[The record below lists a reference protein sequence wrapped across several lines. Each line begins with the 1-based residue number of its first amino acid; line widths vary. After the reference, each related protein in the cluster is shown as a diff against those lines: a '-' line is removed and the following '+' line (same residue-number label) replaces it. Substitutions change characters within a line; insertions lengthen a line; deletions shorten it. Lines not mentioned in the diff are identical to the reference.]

1 LSFLVALLFS
11 ADAAA
16 QAWTETDVL
25 SMAREGAPDVVSAEG
40 RVEMNARSRDGVGL
54 YPDSQLWW
62 QRQANVDGQVAQD
75 VVAVNV
81 PIDLS
86 GRRSAARSVVDGT
99 TAFTE
104 HQAIDARSSAL
115 ADALRAFYEGVAA
128 KERVEIAERA
138 VEALGEAHRMISRR
152 EEEGT
157 ASGMDSMRLNL
168 ELELANSRLATARIE
183 AQQTRMRLAVVL
195 GRADAESAE
204 LEGQLDPGPS
214 PPLSSLVES
223 IDDQPVVEALRR
235 SQAHISDARSSAA
248 SAWIPPLWIT
258 GGLNVETGTN
268 VELGYFAGVMFNL
281 PFATQGRQVMANA
294 AARAAL
300 TDAHL
305 DARTRRARADIALA
319 HQRLVTLQAEATRF
333 RGETEG
339 ELEGLLRAANTGY
352 AEGRRSLVELL
363 DARRAAIAVANRR
376 LDLRLAARLAEVELR
391 RASGRL
397 R

>member
-1 LSFLVALLFS
+1 MLFS

-16 QAWTETDVL
+16 QAWTEADVV
-25 SMAREGAPDVVSAEG
+25 SMVRAGAPDVVSAEG
-40 RVEMNARSRDGVGL
+40 RVEMYARSRDGVGL

-62 QRQANVDGQVAQD
+62 QRQANVEGQFVQD

-99 TAFTE
+99 TAFAE
-104 HQAIDARSSAL
+104 HQAIDARSGAL
-115 ADALRAFYEGVAA
+115 ADALRAFYEGIAA
-128 KERVEIAERA
+128 TERVAIAERA
-138 VEALGEAHRMISRR
+138 VSALDEAHRQIARR

-157 ASGMDSMRLNL
+157 AAGMDRMRLNL

-183 AQQTRMRLAVVL
+183 AQQARMRLAVVL
-195 GRADAESAE
+195 GRADAASAE
-204 LEGQLDPGPS
+204 LEGQLDPGA
-214 PPLSSLVES
+214 PPALSSLVDGVE
-223 IDDQPVVEALRR
+223 DQPVIEALRR
-235 SQAHISDARSSAA
+235 SRAYIADAQSSAG
-248 SAWIPPLWIT
+248 SSWIPPLWIT
-258 GGLNVETGTN
+258 GGLNVETKSN

-294 AARAAL
+294 SARGAL
-300 TDAHL
+300 TNAQL
-305 DARTRRARADIALA
+305 DARTRRAHADIVQA
-319 HQRLVTLQAEATRF
+319 HQRLMTYRAEAARF
-333 RGETEG
+333 SAETEG
-339 ELEGLLRAANTGY
+339 ELEGLLRAANTAY
-352 AEGRRSLVELL
+352 TEGRRTLVELL

-376 LDLRLAARLAEVELR
+376 LDLRLAARLAEIELR